1 MNRITVHGRLGMD
14 PELRVANGYKG
25 DFTVCNISI
34 ACNRRFGDETDWFRC
49 SCFGKL
55 AEVIDKFFK
64 KGDEIIVHGEMQS
77 NKAQDGKIFWHLNIE
92 NFEFCGSGKS
102 DSNSRAEPDSSVP
115 SQFEEMDED
124 IPF

>member
-34 ACNRRFGDETDWFRC
+34 ACNRRFGDDTDWFRC

-55 AEVIDKFFK
+55 AEVIDKFLK
-64 KGDEIIVHGEMQS
+64 
-77 NKAQDGKIFWHLNIE
+77 
-92 NFEFCGSGKS
+92 
-102 DSNSRAEPDSSVP
+102 NSRTVTILL
-115 SQFEEMDED
+115 QMMNL
-124 IPF
+124 

>member
-1 MNRITVHGRLGMD
+1 
-14 PELRVANGYKG
+14 
-25 DFTVCNISI
+25 
-34 ACNRRFGDETDWFRC
+34 
-49 SCFGKL
+49 
-55 AEVIDKFFK
+55 
-64 KGDEIIVHGEMQS
+64 MQS

-115 SQFEEMDED
+115 AQFEEMDED